1 MVDLP
6 FTKAICKVLSVVQMQ
21 SFLTIYKNVW
31 IINEKRVSI
40 IILCVIICSVKLVTY
55 TVVVNKV
62 KAKGEKNR
70 NERCN
75 F

>member
-6 FTKAICKVLSVVQMQ
+6 FTKAVCKALSVVQMQ
-21 SFLTIYKNVW
+21 SFSTIYENVW
-31 IINEKRVSI
+31 IINEKRVQL
-40 IILCVIICSVKLVTY
+40 LCVIICSVKLVAY
-55 TVVVNKV
+55 TVVLNKV

>member
-1 MVDLP
+1 M
-6 FTKAICKVLSVVQMQ
+6 
-21 SFLTIYKNVW
+21 
-31 IINEKRVSI
+31 KREYQL
-40 IILCVIICSVKLVTY
+40 LCVIICSVKLVTY